1 MDAMRIT
8 GQSKTT
14 TGTLSNSAE
23 ELVERVQSGDK
34 EAFHHIFER
43 YGRPIISFIYDMVG
57 HRDLAED
64 LTQET
69 FVRAFKGLDRNL
81 WAETKFST
89 WLFGIAKN
97 VTRESLRTNRSKHS
111 VALEETNTSNFQDE
125 NPMPD
130 GVLLNKELNGI
141 IKEALAD
148 LDEDKRLVFTLQV
161 FNHHSYEEIAQIT
174 GFSLGKVKT
183 DLRRARAEMRERI
196 RPYMES
202 KNEM

>member
-1 MDAMRIT
+1 MDAMRLT
-8 GQSKTT
+8 SQSKTK
-14 TGTLSNSAE
+14 TGTISNSAE

-43 YGRPIISFIYDMVG
+43 YGRPVISFIYDMVG

-69 FVRAFKGLDRNL
+69 FVRAFKGLDSSL
-81 WAETKFST
+81 WVGTKFST
-89 WLFGIAKN
+89 WLFSIAKN
-97 VTRESLRTNRSKHS
+97 VTRESLRTTRTKRS
-111 VALEETNTSNFQDE
+111 VALEDTDVSNFQDE
-125 NPMPD
+125 QPLPE
-130 GVLLNKELNGI
+130 GALLNKELNTI
-141 IKEALAD
+141 IKEALAN

-202 KNEM
+202 TNEM

>member
-1 MDAMRIT
+1 MDIMGLT
-8 GQSKTT
+8 GQSKTK
-14 TGTLSNSAE
+14 TGILSNSSE

-34 EAFHHIFER
+34 EAFHQVFER

-57 HRDLAED
+57 HQDLAED

-69 FVRAFKGLDRNL
+69 FVRAFKGFDKSF

-89 WLFGIAKN
+89 WLFSIAKN
-97 VTRESLRTNRSKHS
+97 VTRESLRTRRSKQNLT
-111 VALEETNTSNFQDE
+111 LEDAGADNFKDKE
-125 NPMPD
+125 VLPE
-130 GVLLNKELNGI
+130 GALLNKELNVL
-141 IKEALAD
+141 IKQTLAN

-161 FNHHSYEEIAQIT
+161 FNHHSYEEIAEIT

-183 DLRRARAEMRERI
+183 DLRRARAEMREKI

-202 KNEM
+202 GL